1 MTTADLSSSV
11 ARFRKITR
19 KVDMSKG
26 VASHKSERVTTLSS
40 SMLVRFKIFRV
51 IKIFYN
57 IKSTLI

>member
-11 ARFRKITR
+11 ARIRKITR

-26 VASHKSERVTTLSS
+26 VASFKSERVTSLSS

-51 IKIFYN
+51 VTKN
-57 IKSTLI
+57 TK